1 MMIGMPI
8 LIENAAKMVDKNGF
22 FPSPP
27 IFFDRWRYETSGG
40 GGELKFLGHVVY
52 LHIQF

>member
-40 GGELKFLGHVVY
+40 GELKFLGHVVY